1 MIDWRKIQSRLIA
14 KGYDIGGADGIAGKR
29 THTALLAFIAQRA
42 MSPLEHL
49 GVAIAVHSPSHGISE
64 TAARLANFLGQAAHE
79 TGGFRLL
86 REVWGPTKAQKG
98 YEGRTDLGNTEAG
111 DGYRFRGRGIFQL
124 TGRANYRDIGASIG
138 QPLETNPELAE
149 RPDIAVLT
157 ACRYWQSRGLNA
169 LADQGLE
176 DTITRRI
183 NGGTNGIAERRVY
196 VARIKALLS

>member
-1 MIDWRKIQSRLIA
+1 MISWPQIQTRLIA
-14 KGYDIGGADGIAGKR
+14 KGYDIGAVDGLAGKR
-29 THTALLAFIAQRA
+29 THTALLAFVAQRPMEPLQSLGQA
-42 MSPLEHL
+42 M
-49 GVAIAVHSPSHGISE
+49 AVHAPAHGITE

-79 TGGFRLL
+79 TGGFRHL
-86 REVWGPTKAQKG
+86 RELWGPTKAQKG
-98 YEGRTDLGNTEAG
+98 YEGRRDLGNTQPG

-138 QPLETNPELAE
+138 QPLESSPELAE

-157 ACRYWQSRGLNA
+157 ACRFWQSRGLNA

-183 NGGTNGIAERRVY
+183 NGGTNGIAERRMY
-196 VARIKALLS
+196 VARVKALLS

>member
-1 MIDWRKIQSRLIA
+1 MIDWRRTQTRLIA
-14 KGYDIGGADGIAGKR
+14 KGYDIGSADGIAGKR
-29 THTALLAFIAQRA
+29 THTALLAFVAQRPMEPLQALGQA
-42 MSPLEHL
+42 M
-49 GVAIAVHSPSHGISE
+49 AVHAPAHGITE

-79 TGGFRLL
+79 TGAFRYL
-86 REVWGPTKAQKG
+86 REVWGPTDAQKR
-98 YEGRTDLGNTEAG
+98 YEGRRDLGNTQRG